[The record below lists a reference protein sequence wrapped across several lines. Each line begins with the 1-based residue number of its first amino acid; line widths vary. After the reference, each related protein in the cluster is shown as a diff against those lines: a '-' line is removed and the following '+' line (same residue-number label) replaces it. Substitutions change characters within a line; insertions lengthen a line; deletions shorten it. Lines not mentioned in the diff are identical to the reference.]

1 MDSNLS
7 FTVQSIYSNSSLI
20 LLVDLMKRLFSVDL
34 VFSNVH
40 TFFFYSFIYLSCVKD
55 QERVC

>member
-1 MDSNLS
+1 MDNNLS

-40 TFFFYSFIYLSCVKD
+40 TFLYSFIYLSCVKD